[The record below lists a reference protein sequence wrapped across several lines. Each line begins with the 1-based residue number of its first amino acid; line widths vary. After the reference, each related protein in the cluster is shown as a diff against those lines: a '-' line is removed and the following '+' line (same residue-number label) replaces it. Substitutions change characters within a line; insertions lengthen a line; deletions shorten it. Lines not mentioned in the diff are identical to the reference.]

1 MAALFVMRRH
11 GCRVDSDSREVEH
24 AIMVDKARLAQWLA
38 TLGIHPQGRDHPPV
52 YTCEQ
57 ATALMGDLPGM
68 RVKNLLLTESRRDR
82 VILLMAEES
91 TSVDLKRLA
100 TALGCRR
107 LSFAS
112 AELLER
118 HLGVSPGAVTPLALV
133 NDAERQVELVMER
146 RVWEAEALQCHP
158 LVNTT
163 TWVLPQVALQ
173 QLLGALSRTVA
184 LVEL

>member
-1 MAALFVMRRH
+1 M
-11 GCRVDSDSREVEH
+11 
-24 AIMVDKARLAQWLA
+24 DKERLAQWLA
-38 TLGIHPQGRDHPPV
+38 TLGIHLEGRDHAPV

-57 ATALMGDLPGM
+57 ASALVGDLPGM
-68 RVKNLLLTESRRDR
+68 RVKNLLLRESRRDR
-82 VILLMAEES
+82 LILLVADERS
-91 TSVDLKRLA
+91 PVDLKQLA
-100 TALGCRR
+100 TALGCQR

-146 RVWEAEALQCHP
+146 RVWEADALQCHP
-158 LVNTT
+158 LVNTA
-163 TWVLPQVALQ
+163 TWVLPRAALR
-173 QLLGALSRTVA
+173 QLLEALSRRVA